1 VKLSRFSFKA
11 MGSPCVLHLYAEE
24 AGAAGE
30 VARAATREVLRLER
44 KYSRYRDDSIT
55 AAINASAGRQEGG
68 EVDEET
74 ASLLDYADTA
84 WRQSD
89 GLFDITAGVL
99 RRAWDF
105 KSGRLP
111 SPSEVEAA
119 RGLVGWERVRW
130 ERPGIALPE
139 AGMELDFGGFVKEYA
154 ADRVA
159 ELCRSRGL
167 RHGLVD
173 LGGDLAVVGPH
184 PDGSP
189 WIAGVRDPRQPQR
202 ALASLRLSSGG
213 LASSGD
219 YERCMVVDG
228 KRYGHILNPKTGW
241 PVRGLSSVSVAASH
255 CLLAGSACTIAM
267 LKQDRD
273 ATRWL
278 DELGLPNLRVDQ
290 ANRVSGTLRPPSVAA
305 AAPAAI

>member
-1 VKLSRFSFKA
+1 
-11 MGSPCVLHLYAEE
+11 MGSPCVLHLYAAE

-30 VARAATREVLRLER
+30 VARAATGEVRRLEH

-55 AAINASAGRQEGG
+55 AAINASAGREAGG
-68 EVDEET
+68 VVDEET
-74 ASLLDYADTA
+74 ASLLDYAHTA
-84 WRQSD
+84 WAQSD
-89 GLFDITAGVL
+89 GLFDISAGVL

-111 SPSEVEAA
+111 APREVEAA
-119 RGLVGWERVRW
+119 RSLVGWERVRW
-130 ERPGIALPE
+130 ERPRLALPV

-159 ELCRSRGL
+159 ELCRQRGL

-189 WIAGVRDPRQPQR
+189 WITGVRDPRQPQH
-202 ALASLRLSSGG
+202 ALATLRLSSGG

-219 YERCMVVDG
+219 YERCMWVDG
-228 KRYGHILNPKTGW
+228 QRYGHILNPRTGW
-241 PVRGLSSVSVAASH
+241 PVRGLASVSVAASH
-255 CLLAGSACTIAM
+255 CLVAGSASTIAM
-267 LKQDRD
+267 LKEGRE
-273 ATRWL
+273 ALGWL
-278 DELGLPNLRVDQ
+278 DALGLPNLRIDQ
-290 ANRVSGTLRPPSVAA
+290 SNRVSGTLRERGVAA
-305 AAPAAI
+305 GVSAASP